1 MGKQEAQ
8 FAIHVINSLF
18 RGLSLK
24 PKIKITFFIKYKM
37 MPENFWMDENVQFS
51 PTLVVGLI
59 QLTRA

>member
-1 MGKQEAQ
+1 M
-8 FAIHVINSLF
+8 HVINSLF